1 MAARLACRHSQ
12 YGLPGRPAHP
22 PLHGRVHR
30 TAMALV
36 DPTGATT
43 VGGAGG
49 GMRVQLVWTPY
60 ERVAYVLWHVALR
73 CVIAGDG
80 SGTAAATGR
89 AAAPH
94 ADPAEAEVGGGAAVA
109 AAAHHFGMRNSRRGQ
124 GSALPTQAE
133 VWCELPAATDTSPP
147 HRAHLDPS
155 SVVLVPGRAPPPP
168 PILTLGTRDFVLM
181 AVLVCGA
188 GRIYPPRGDGRR
200 SC

>member
-1 MAARLACRHSQ
+1 
-12 YGLPGRPAHP
+12 
-22 PLHGRVHR
+22 
-30 TAMALV
+30 
-36 DPTGATT
+36 
-43 VGGAGG
+43 
-49 GMRVQLVWTPY
+49 MRVQLVWTPY

-80 SGTAAATGR
+80 SGTAAAATGR

-109 AAAHHFGMRNSRRGQ
+109 AAHHFGMRNSRGQ
-124 GSALPTQAE
+124 GSALPSQAEARRGTACE

-155 SVVLVPGRAPPPP
+155 SVVLVPNPPRP
-168 PILTLGTRDFVLM
+168 PIPTFGSRDFVLM

>member
-1 MAARLACRHSQ
+1 
-12 YGLPGRPAHP
+12 
-22 PLHGRVHR
+22 
-30 TAMALV
+30 
-36 DPTGATT
+36 
-43 VGGAGG
+43 
-49 GMRVQLVWTPY
+49 MRVQLVWTPY

-73 CVIAGDG
+73 CIIAGDG

-109 AAAHHFGMRNSRRGQ
+109 AAAHHFGMRNSRGQ
-124 GSALPTQAE
+124 GSALPPRAEVRRGTACE

-155 SVVLVPGRAPPPP
+155 SVVLVPPAPAHIDLGNSGLRADGSVG
-168 PILTLGTRDFVLM
+168 LR
-181 AVLVCGA
+181 A

>member
-1 MAARLACRHSQ
+1 
-12 YGLPGRPAHP
+12 
-22 PLHGRVHR
+22 
-30 TAMALV
+30 
-36 DPTGATT
+36 
-43 VGGAGG
+43 
-49 GMRVQLVWTPY
+49 MRVQLVWTPY

-94 ADPAEAEVGGGAAVA
+94 S
-109 AAAHHFGMRNSRRGQ
+109 GMRNSRGQ
-124 GSALPTQAE
+124 GSALPPRAEVRRGTACE

-155 SVVLVPGRAPPPP
+155 SVVLIPPAPAHIDLGNSGLRADGSVG
-168 PILTLGTRDFVLM
+168 LR
-181 AVLVCGA
+181 A